1 MILQAEGSEKPKI
14 DYPCPWLFKV
24 IGVGCA
30 EVAEAIA
37 EVVGEA
43 EHHVVC
49 ANSSSGG
56 KYHSFNLELVVE
68 SEAHRDRLYRE
79 LSACSVVRVVL

>member
-1 MILQAEGSEKPKI
+1 MQESCFNKPKI

-24 IGVGCA
+24 IGA
-30 EVAEAIA
+30 DREAVAAAIA
-37 EVVGEA
+37 GVVGEA
-43 EHHVVC
+43 EHLLVY

-68 SEAHRDRLYRE
+68 SEAHRDRLYLE
-79 LSACSVVRVVL
+79 LSACAVVRMVL

>member
-1 MILQAEGSEKPKI
+1 MPESCSNKPRI

-24 IGVGCA
+24 IGSDRQA
-30 EVAEAIA
+30 VAAAIA
-37 EVVGEA
+37 EVMGA
-43 EHHVVC
+43 TEHLLVH
-49 ANSSSGG
+49 ANASSGG

-79 LSACSVVRVVL
+79 LSACAAVKVVL

>member
-1 MILQAEGSEKPKI
+1 MQECCPKKPKI

-24 IGVGCA
+24 IGVGRG
-30 EVAEAIA
+30 EVTAAIA

-43 EHHVVC
+43 EHLVSC

-79 LSACSVVRVVL
+79 LAACTVVRVVL